1 MGWAR
6 CHALSDGL
14 LIRAVGGNSI
24 AFCPPLI
31 IDKAQIDEM
40 LDKFKLAL
48 KDTLDHVQS
57 IGVIKN

>member
-1 MGWAR
+1 FAKQA
-6 CHALSDGL
+6 CQNQGL

-31 IDKAQIDEM
+31 IDKEQIDEM

-48 KDTLDHVQS
+48 QDTLDHVQS
-57 IGVIKN
+57 IGLFKS